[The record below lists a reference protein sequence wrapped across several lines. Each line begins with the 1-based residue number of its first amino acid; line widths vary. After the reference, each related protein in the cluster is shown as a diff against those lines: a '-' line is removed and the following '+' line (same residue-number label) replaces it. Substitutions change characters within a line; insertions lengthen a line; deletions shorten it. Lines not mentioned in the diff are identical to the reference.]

1 MIYRV
6 DLHVHSSATAGGLSS
21 LDELVHSARKAGLD
35 AIAITDRDY
44 CTPVPTEMRG
54 ILLIPGCEVST
65 QGGHIL
71 GLFLEKP
78 LDLVRLRENGLPTA
92 DEAVIE
98 IHRCGGLA
106 VLAHPFAEK
115 NADPSLFPIR
125 PDAVES
131 ISARAAL
138 QRANANELALVW
150 ATEQKRPQTGGSC
163 AYSCHE
169 VGNAYTEIACRRLT
183 RALLKDALDL
193 GHCRPVAVRNTDKTT
208 YGYVDLRRAQR
219 VQQMQSTLTNAA
231 TAAEKGFSRLSRLV
245 GRNKKKNKTIVQR
258 RLPPKK

>member
-6 DLHVHSSATAGGLSS
+6 DLHVHSSATAEALSS
-21 LDELVHSARKAGLD
+21 LEELVHSARKAGLD

-44 CTPVPTEMRG
+44 CTPVPIEMRG
-54 ILLIPGCEVST
+54 VLLIPGCEVST
-65 QGGHIL
+65 RGGDIL
-71 GLFLEKP
+71 GVFLEKP

-106 VLAHPFAEK
+106 ILAHPFAEK
-115 NADPSLFPIR
+115 DADPALFPIR

-138 QRANANELALVW
+138 KRADANELALVW
-150 ATEQKRPQTGGSC
+150 ATEHRRPQTGGSC

-169 VGNAYTEIACRRLT
+169 VGNAYTEMACRRLS
-183 RALLKDALDL
+183 RACLKEALDL
-193 GHCRPVAVRNTDKTT
+193 GHCRSVAVRNTDKTT

-219 VQQMQSTLTNAA
+219 AHQVQSALSGAA
-231 TAAEKGFSRLSRLV
+231 GAAGSGLSRLTHWISR
-245 GRNKKKNKTIVQR
+245 GKKKPQNVPPR